1 MSDFGDIINVEQ
13 AREVEFGVLIN
24 QKCDAGGW
32 QNSDYVGS
40 QTVRAE
46 AVSGMS
52 SKSKVDGSTGTYP
65 L

>member
-32 QNSDYVGS
+32 QNSDYIGS
-40 QTVRAE
+40 QTVRVE
-46 AVSGMS
+46 AISGTS
-52 SKSKVDGSTGTYP
+52 SKLVVDWSTGTHP